1 MLLAPDFTK
10 KERMMIITVV
20 CDVLGEENNGTTVAA
35 MNLIKFLQ
43 QKGHTVRI
51 LCADQARKNQENVF
65 VVPNYNFGKILN
77 DYVHKVGVTLAKPDE
92 EIVRNAIDG
101 ADIVHIMMPL
111 SLGIFAAKIAHE
123 QNVPITAGFHMQ
135 AENLTSY
142 LKLNKVKVANKLVYK
157 TIYNNVYQY
166 ADGIHYPTEFVR
178 NEFERNVKR
187 ATPAFIVSN
196 GVHNYVRK
204 KETPKPIEF
213 RDKIVILTTGRY
225 AREKS
230 QDTLLKAVRY
240 SAYKD
245 RIQLIL
251 AGQGTKEK
259 YYKKLAKK
267 LPVAPVFQLFSR
279 EEMVDVIN
287 YSDMYVHP
295 AEIELEGIACLEAIT
310 CGKLTIV
317 SDSELSATKGFA
329 VDERCVFKNRK
340 PKDLAKVIDFWIS
353 HPTEKEACENKFL
366 AYSSRFNQE
375 RCMDE
380 MNQFFSSVYEKN
392 KNR

>member
-1 MLLAPDFTK
+1 MGVTKTDFMRGMQCPRMLWLDKHHPELK
-10 KERMMIITVV
+10 VIPPEV
-20 CDVLGEENNGTTVAA
+20 
-35 MNLIKFLQ
+35 
-43 QKGHTVRI
+43 
-51 LCADQARKNQENVF
+51 QARLDAGNEFGDKAMGMFGPFVETTTYKADGKLDYNAMLQKTKECIEEKVPVICEAALMFYGNYCALDILRKNGAGWDIYEVKNSSSV
-65 VVPNYNFGKILN
+65 
-77 DYVHKVGVTLAKPDE
+77 E
-92 EIVRNAIDG
+92 EQFIK
-101 ADIVHIMMPL
+101 DI
-111 SLGIFAAKIAHE
+111 SFQKYIA
-123 QNVPITAGFHMQ
+123 
-135 AENLTSY
+135 Y
-142 LKLNKVKVANKLVYK
+142 KVANKLVYK

-353 HPTEKEACENKFL
+353 HPTEKEACENKLL

-380 MNQFFSSVYEKN
+380 MNQFFSSVYEKTKTDKEVN
-392 KNR
+392 A